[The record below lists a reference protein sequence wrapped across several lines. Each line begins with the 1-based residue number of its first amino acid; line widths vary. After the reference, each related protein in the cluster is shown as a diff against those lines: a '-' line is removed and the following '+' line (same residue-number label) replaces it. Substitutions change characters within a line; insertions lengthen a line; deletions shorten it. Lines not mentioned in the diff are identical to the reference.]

1 MQGLQNRQRNNA
13 NLLRVADLEG
23 LEFNTPVPF
32 FDTAVPCG
40 VPGDLGDVPK
50 IFIMMPN
57 ELVGPYDTYCTRAT
71 GDSMADLKIMTGDIL
86 VLENVP
92 EYHSHDIV
100 LAEIDGEKTLKT
112 YYVDED
118 GTLEIQ
124 YIGPGK
130 YRYGD
135 MKNIRKHLVVEVP
148 RGTELKDID
157 IDGVDNRVRIEQV
170 LSREVTVDGVKVNVN
185 AHYPDTMP
193 DEIGIDGVNC
203 LLALYVQPSAGL
215 TVEMSGLTPELRCDL
230 PSRKEG
236 EKTIVGD
243 GGCKVDADGVNVKL
257 IVSEWK

>member
-1 MQGLQNRQRNNA
+1 MKTYHLIIILLAATLLAACTDNA
-13 NLLRVADLEG
+13 KVNLSYDHPERYNIGNA
-23 LEFNTPVPF
+23 TIAQPVKSI
-32 FDTAVPCG
+32 DIDWLCG
-40 VPGDLGDVPK
+40 
-50 IFIMMPN
+50 
-57 ELVGPYDTYCTRAT
+57 
-71 GDSMADLKIMTGDIL
+71 
-86 VLENVP
+86 
-92 EYHSHDIV
+92 
-100 LAEIDGEKTLKT
+100 EIDIRYSDNTELRIYEETPDSLPVLT
-112 YYVDED
+112 DSLRMRYYVDDE